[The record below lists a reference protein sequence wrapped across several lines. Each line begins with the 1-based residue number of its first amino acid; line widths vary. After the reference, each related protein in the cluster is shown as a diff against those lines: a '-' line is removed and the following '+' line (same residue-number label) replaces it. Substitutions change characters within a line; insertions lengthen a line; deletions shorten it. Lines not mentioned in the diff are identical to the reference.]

1 MAITGYLSEF
11 SLAELFQFLEQGK
24 KTGLLS
30 LRSQTDPNSGQQQNH
45 YIWFRQGRIVAAANR
60 LDNQGLISLID
71 KRGWLTN
78 RAASKMGEM
87 CALNTPIG
95 LCLKSQGLLEAEQ
108 LKILFYVQ
116 VMRQVCALFSLED
129 AFFHFDTK
137 APLQTEEM
145 TGLSTSGNEVVLAG
159 LRALKD
165 WGALGDK
172 VPDVNSGL
180 ISTIHHKPN
189 LPLNQSEWQ
198 VWEYTNGTVSVKDI
212 AAQLGLPVEKVQK
225 IGFRLIVVGIA
236 EEVPIV
242 VAAVNPIAELKE
254 LAVAESN
261 SNFNSNSG
269 QKDTLSQSFLQNL
282 VGFLRDRV

>member
-1 MAITGYLSEF
+1 MQDLS
-11 SLAELFQFLEQGK
+11 
-24 KTGLLS
+24 
-30 LRSQTDPNSGQQQNH
+30 
-45 YIWFRQGRIVAAANR
+45 
-60 LDNQGLISLID
+60 LISLID

-137 APLQTEEM
+137 ALLQTAEM
-145 TGLSTSGNEVVLAG
+145 TGLSTPGNEVVLAG

-180 ISTIHHKPN
+180 IGTIHHKPN

-198 VWEYTNGTVSVKDI
+198 VWEYTNGTVSLKDI

-242 VAAVNPIAELKE
+242 VSAVNPIAELEE

-282 VGFLRDRV
+282 VGFLRDKV